1 MSWFERVESRARD
14 VSLSPPGDV
23 SLRALLPLCDAV
35 LAGYPILYSKGWV
48 SDILTGDFRG
58 NIGKLER
65 VCAALEEAGLPA
77 TVAGVLTRAAAKPGG
92 AHDDE
97 GVWGLLWCCR
107 TLRFV
112 AELLRSLGAD
122 ENLSISAAGRSTYAK
137 TLAAYHAS
145 VFSILVSAIV
155 GWAPTR
161 AWVLKHN
168 LDGCSNVAASAAC
181 TRTSS
186 TLTPIPEE
194 IIRVLA
200 AAGADFPDRQS
211 SLPFGL

>member
-1 MSWFERVESRARD
+1 MNWFERVETRARE
-14 VSLSPPGDV
+14 VSPESLSLS
-23 SLRALLPLCDAV
+23 SLHLLCDAV
-35 LAGYPILYSKGWV
+35 LEGYPILYSKGWV

-65 VCAALEEAGLPA
+65 VCAALKEAGLPA
-77 TVAGVLTRAAAKPGG
+77 TVAGALSRAAAKPGG

-97 GVWGLLWCCR
+97 GIWGILWCCR

-137 TLAAYHAS
+137 TLAAYHAP
-145 VFSILVSAIV
+145 VFSWLVSAIV

-161 AWVLKHN
+161 SWVLKHN
-168 LDGCSNVAASAAC
+168 LDGSSNVAATAAC
-181 TRTSS
+181 TRTASV
-186 TLTPIPEE
+186 LTPVPEE